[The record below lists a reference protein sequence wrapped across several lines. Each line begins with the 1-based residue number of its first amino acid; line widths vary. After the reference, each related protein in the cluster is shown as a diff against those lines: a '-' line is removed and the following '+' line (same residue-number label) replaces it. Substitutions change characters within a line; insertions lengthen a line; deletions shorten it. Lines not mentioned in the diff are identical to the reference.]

1 MAIPTENRKRN
12 KGSKGKRVDPTAN
25 VIALSKASN
34 VRQDDLR
41 KLNDKRFNSRLAA
54 LRKEVIL
61 RCRNIDQHSKLR
73 ADYDNKLRKA
83 EAKRIN
89 AIRAVDVNAVSVAS
103 QRANDQ
109 ATALATTVA
118 QSAEVM
124 RNQVSQAAET
134 MRNLVATTAATALQN
149 QQQQFGAL
157 STRLAVIEQAMSE
170 GKGKQSYSDPMIVE
184 LVAEMKAIRGTKG
197 EGQTAMWGYILGGL
211 GLLALVADVIIH
223 IK

>member
-1 MAIPTENRKRN
+1 MAIPTQGRKR
-12 KGSKGKRVDPTAN
+12 GAGKKIDPTAN

-34 VRQDDLR
+34 IRQDDLR
-41 KLNDKRFNSRLAA
+41 KLNDKRFNAKLSA

-61 RCRNIDQHSKLR
+61 RCRNIDQRSQLR

-89 AIRAVDVNAVSVAS
+89 AIRAVDVNAVAVAS
-103 QRANDQ
+103 QRSSDQ
-109 ATALATTVA
+109 ATALATTVS

-223 IK
+223 VK